1 MFRVTRPLSVVYGN
15 GAAWEATTERGS
27 TGLKF
32 FDRGAA
38 LVELAFALPLVMMLI
53 LGMVSAGIAFNHQLA
68 LTHAAREGGRYAATL
83 PVAPG
88 TMEDWLGEIINQVID
103 DATGSLDDGVPG
115 QFICVAYVHPAGTD
129 PTDTTTKRI
138 RENSVLAGAVTGEQ
152 CFVDDPTNHKDAQ
165 RRVQVVVAR
174 DTEFSVLVFSS
185 TLTLGSE
192 AVSRFEAAGGF
203 G

>member
-1 MFRVTRPLSVVYGN
+1 MFLCTRPLSVVYGH
-15 GAAWEATTERGS
+15 GAAWEATAEHES
-27 TGLKF
+27 TRLNF

-88 TMEDWLGEIINQVID
+88 TMDDWLGEIINQVID

-115 QFICVAYVHPAGTD
+115 QYICVAYVHPAGEDATD
-129 PTDTTTKRI
+129 KTTKRVKD
-138 RENSVLAGAVTGEQ
+138 NSGLGLAVTGEQ
-152 CFVDDPTNHKDAQ
+152 CFVDDVHNHKDAQ
-165 RRVQVVVAR
+165 RRVQVEVR
-174 DTEFSVLVFSS
+174 RETDFNVLFFSS
-185 TLTLGSE
+185 TLTLDSQ

>member
-1 MFRVTRPLSVVYGN
+1 MVFLFTRPLSVVYGH
-15 GAAWEATTERGS
+15 GAAWEATAENGPTR
-27 TGLKF
+27 LNL

-88 TMEDWLGEIINQVID
+88 TMDDWLGEIINQVID

-115 QFICVAYVHPAGTD
+115 QYICVAYVHPNGIDATD
-129 PTDTTTKRI
+129 ETKR
-138 RENSVLAGAVTGEQ
+138 RVKSNSVLGDAEVGD
-152 CFVDDPTNHKDAQ
+152 CFTDNRPVNE
-165 RRVQVVVAR
+165 RRVQVLVRR
-174 DTEFSVLVFSS
+174 DTDFNVLVFSS
-185 TLTLGSE
+185 TLTLDSR
-192 AVSRFEAAGGF
+192 AVSRFEAVGGF
-203 G
+203 